1 MSKFMASVLTLFVAA
16 MFGSLLGAQT
26 TPNLFWFRF
35 EETSGSSSTNQA
47 TLAGSMFGGFTVT
60 TSGLFTDGM
69 GLASPP
75 RIQPGAVGSGAVNLF
90 GVSAWLDTGLPGTTL
105 NASSFTVEC
114 WVNTNNVSQEGNAVF
129 SICTNT
135 AANVTLY
142 IASANNRLALEVNG
156 SIAATS
162 TTGTINDG
170 NWHHVAL
177 VYDRTA
183 QTATG
188 FVDAV
193 QVFQATAQNYT
204 LSAGSNVCF
213 FNGRTTSSF
222 GKWSGRAD
230 EARMHSSALSS
241 TQFASTLAPVSPT
254 PSDGGSDEEGCT
266 TADSQGYGFALLAVA
281 ALLAMS
287 VRIRRRSA

>member
-69 GLASPP
+69 GLASP
-75 RIQPGAVGSGAVNLF
+75 RIQPGAVGTGAVNLF

-135 AANVTLY
+135 SSQRDPVY
-142 IASANNRLALEVNG
+142 RVGEQPPCVGGQRLDSG
-156 SIAATS
+156 HF
-162 TTGTINDG
+162 NDRG
-170 NWHHVAL
+170 DQRW
-177 VYDRTA
+177 
-183 QTATG
+183 
-188 FVDAV
+188 
-193 QVFQATAQNYT
+193 
-204 LSAGSNVCF
+204 
-213 FNGRTTSSF
+213 
-222 GKWSGRAD
+222 
-230 EARMHSSALSS
+230 E
-241 TQFASTLAPVSPT
+241 LAP
-254 PSDGGSDEEGCT
+254 
-266 TADSQGYGFALLAVA
+266 
-281 ALLAMS
+281 
-287 VRIRRRSA
+287 RRVGV